1 MRAVDQRPGPGL
13 TRFRPPGPKGQ
24 DMEKETKKTSEEE
37 SIPWHIAFFEAIRME
52 LDEYSQDLQF
62 TSEYPLNTKPLQ
74 IDVVIIKK
82 SRDVVIEKN
91 IASIFRKENIIEYK
105 SPQDYVSIGDFYK
118 VYGYA
123 CVYIALNKVDVKD
136 LTLTFVESHYP
147 RELLAHLQ
155 EVRGYTVE
163 ERLSGIYI
171 IRGDILPIQIID
183 SRKLSEDENI
193 WLKDLYNKLEPAEKR
208 RLTTEIYRL
217 GKDKADRMK
226 AYLYV
231 IKRANLKSLREVG
244 EMFDIDLAW
253 DKLLVES
260 GDAARWEARG
270 EEKGRQEGREEGR
283 EEVARNALAEGV
295 PIELIKKISGLDDE
309 ALKHIQAE

>member
-1 MRAVDQRPGPGL
+1 
-13 TRFRPPGPKGQ
+13 
-24 DMEKETKKTSEEE
+24 MEKETKKTPEEE
-37 SIPWHIAFFEAIRME
+37 GIPWHIAFFEAIQME

-62 TSEYPLNTKPLQ
+62 TSEYQLNTKPLQ

-82 SRDVVIEKN
+82 SRDVTIEKN
-91 IASIFRKENIIEYK
+91 IASIFRKVNIVEYK
-105 SPQDYVSIGDFYK
+105 SPDDYVSVGDFYK

-123 CVYIALNKVDVKD
+123 CVYIALNKIDVKD
-136 LTLTFVESHYP
+136 MTLTFIESHYP

-155 EVRGYTVE
+155 DVRGYTVE
-163 ERLSGIYI
+163 ERLPGIYI
-171 IRGDILPIQIID
+171 IRGDILPVQIID
-183 SRKLSEDENI
+183 SRKLSSGENI
-193 WLKDLYNKLEPAEKR
+193 WLKDLDKKLDLAE
-208 RLTTEIYRL
+208 RLRIAAEIKKL
-217 GKDKADRMK
+217 GKDKTARIK

-231 IKRANLKSLREVG
+231 IQRANLMSLREAG

-253 DKLLVES
+253 DKLLVET
-260 GDAARWEARG
+260 GYAARWEARAR
-270 EEKGRQEGREEGR
+270 EEGREEGR